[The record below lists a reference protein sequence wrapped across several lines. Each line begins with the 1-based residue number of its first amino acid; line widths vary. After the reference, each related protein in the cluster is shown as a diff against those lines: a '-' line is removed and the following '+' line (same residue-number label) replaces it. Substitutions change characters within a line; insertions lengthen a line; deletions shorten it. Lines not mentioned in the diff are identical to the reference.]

1 MVALPSPSTTAGSRP
16 SPSWASTLSVPI
28 TPLASLAHMY
38 WASLVSR
45 APPSTAT
52 RSGSAAPRAWA
63 TRSMA
68 SPHPASRK
76 SGPPAADASL
86 ISGAGRRSE
95 LLRASKPKRSLSDS
109 QPQLTAPASAPST
122 RSTRLR
128 DACTATLAP
137 TLSTHAVDTVS
148 LRSHGLALKR

>member
-1 MVALPSPSTTAGSRP
+1 MVALGSPRTTAGSRP

-52 RSGSAAPRAWA
+52 RSGGAS
-63 TRSMA
+63 RSEPTIRPSA
-68 SPHPASRK
+68 SPQPASRH
-76 SGPPAADASL
+76 PDPASSAASL
-86 ISGAGRRSE
+86 ITGAERRSS

-109 QPQLTAPASAPST
+109 HPQLTASASAPST

-148 LRSHGLALKR
+148 LRSHGRALKR